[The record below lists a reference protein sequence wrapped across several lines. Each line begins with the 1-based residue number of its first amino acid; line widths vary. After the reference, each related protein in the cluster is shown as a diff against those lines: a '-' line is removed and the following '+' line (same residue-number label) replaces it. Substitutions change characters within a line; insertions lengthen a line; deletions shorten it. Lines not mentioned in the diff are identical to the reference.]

1 MVRIS
6 AFLIAAFVAVSLS
19 LGAFSAVQADDYTC
33 TGAVGAVTKDNI
45 DVPDGATCTLTG
57 THVEGNII
65 VGTGSTLNASGVRVD
80 GNVQAEGSS
89 KVEVYGSSTV
99 GGSIQV
105 KQGGGAYVDRVDV
118 DGDIQLE
125 SNAKMLEVNHNTVGG
140 NVQIFTNL
148 GGASITNNVIDG
160 DLQCKQNNP
169 APTGGDNQAASF
181 EDQCEG
187 FDGTPSDD
195 PPVVDPPPGGGGGGD
210 DFVCRSAISGNTYEN
225 VVVPDFA
232 TCTLDGTTV
241 NGNINVG
248 TGSTLIASDVFVD
261 GNVQAEGS
269 TKVTVQENS
278 TVIGDIQVKQ
288 GGAAFVD
295 RVNVDGDIQFESNT
309 SDLNASRNVVGGNI
323 QVFSNS
329 GGASITD
336 NRIDGNLQCKSNYPP
351 PIGARNQAASLED
364 QCSTFGGTPT
374 NAPPITDLVCQ
385 GTAGAETYRSVTVP
399 QDARCTLNGTQ
410 VLGDIK
416 VRSGAQLSAFGIL
429 VDGSIQAQGAANVK
443 VEGNAQAAA
452 SFTSAAVSTI
462 YGSVQVTQGDA
473 ATLNGLQV
481 KGDLVL
487 DGNRARVAV
496 ENTVVAGD
504 LQAVNNTNTVVLRS
518 NLISGDLSCQGN
530 ASTPTGGDNL
540 ATVLGGQCS
549 ALGAPLS
556 TLNHSLSLPSV
567 FLAR

>member
-1 MVRIS
+1 MVRVPPL
-6 AFLIAAFVAVSLS
+6 FIAALAAIGLS

-45 DVPDGATCTLTG
+45 EVPDGATCTLTG

-65 VGTGSTLNASGVRVD
+65 VGTDSTLNASGVRVD
-80 GNVQAEGSS
+80 GNVQAEGSA
-89 KVEVYGSSTV
+89 KVEVYGNSTV
-99 GGSIQV
+99 GGSIQI
-105 KQGGGAYVDRVDV
+105 KQGGGAYVDRVAV
-118 DGDIQLE
+118 TADIQLD
-125 SNAKMLEVNHNTVGG
+125 SNSKMLEVNHNTVGG
-140 NVQIFTNL
+140 NVQVVSNT
-148 GGASITNNVIDG
+148 GGALITNNVIDG
-160 DLQCKQNNP
+160 NLQCKQNNP
-169 APTGGDNQAASF
+169 APTGGDNEAASF

-195 PPVVDPPPGGGGGGD
+195 PPVVDPPPGGDD
-210 DFVCRSAISGNTYEN
+210 DFVCRTTISGNTYEN

-232 TCTLDGTTV
+232 TCTLNGTTV
-241 NGNINVG
+241 NGNIIVG
-248 TGSTLIASDVFVD
+248 TGSTLNASDVFVD

-269 TKVTVQENS
+269 AKVTVQDNS
-278 TVIGDIQVKQ
+278 TVGGSIQVKQ
-288 GGAAFVD
+288 GGSAFVD
-295 RVNVDGDIQFESNT
+295 RVTVDGDIQFESNT

-351 PIGARNQAASLED
+351 PTGARNQADSLED

-374 NAPPITDLVCQ
+374 DTPPITDLMCR
-385 GTAGAETYRSVTVP
+385 GTAGPETYSSVIVP
-399 QDARCTLNGTQ
+399 EGALCTLNGTQ

-416 VRSGAQLSAFGIL
+416 VRSGAQLRAFGVL
-429 VDGSIQAQGAANVK
+429 VNGSIQANGAANVK
-443 VEGNAQAAA
+443 VERNAQAAA
-452 SFTSAAVSTI
+452 SFSSAAASTV
-462 YGSVQVTQGDA
+462 YGSIRLAQGDA
-473 ATLNGLQV
+473 AVLNGLQV

-487 DGNRARVAV
+487 DGNRDRVAV
-496 ENTVVAGD
+496 ENTYVAGD

-556 TLNHSLSLPSV
+556 TLSHYLRLPSV
-567 FLAR
+567 FLAQ

>member
-1 MVRIS
+1 MVRVS
-6 AFLIAAFVAVSLS
+6 ALLIAALVAVSLS
-19 LGAFSAVQADDYTC
+19 LGAFSVALADDYTC

-45 DVPDGATCTLTG
+45 DVPDGASCTLTG
-57 THVEGNII
+57 THVEGNIK

-80 GNVQAEGSS
+80 GNIQAEGSS
-89 KVEVYGSSTV
+89 KVEVYGNSTV
-99 GGSIQV
+99 GGSIQI

-125 SNAKMLEVNHNTVGG
+125 SNAKMLEVNRNTVGG
-140 NVQIFTNL
+140 NVQVFSNS

-169 APTGGDNQAASF
+169 APTGGNNQAASF

-195 PPVVDPPPGGGGGGD
+195 PPVVDPPPGGGGD
-210 DFVCRSAISGNTYEN
+210 DFVCRSAITGNTYEN

-232 TCTLDGTTV
+232 TCSLTSTTV
-241 NGNINVG
+241 NGNIIVG
-248 TGSTLIASDVFVD
+248 TGSTLNASGVFVD

-269 TKVTVQENS
+269 TKVTVQDNS
-278 TVIGDIQVKQ
+278 TVGGNIQVKQ
-288 GGAAFVD
+288 GGGAFVD
-295 RVNVDGDIQFESNT
+295 RANVDGDIQFESNT
-309 SDLNASRNVVGGNI
+309 AELNASRNVVGGNI

-374 NAPPITDLVCQ
+374 NAPPVTDLTCQ
-385 GTAGAETYRSVTVP
+385 GTAGPETYRSVTVP
-399 QDARCTLNGTQ
+399 QNARCTLNGTQ
-410 VLGDIK
+410 VLGDIQ
-416 VRSGAQLSAFGIL
+416 VRSGAQLSAFSVT
-429 VDGSIQAQGAANVK
+429 VDGSIQSQGAANVR

-462 YGSVQVTQGDA
+462 YGSVQLTQGDA

-487 DGNRARVAV
+487 SGNRDRVAV

-504 LQAVNNTNTVVLRS
+504 LQAVNNTSTVVLRS
-518 NLISGDLSCQGN
+518 NLVSGDLSCQGN

-540 ATVLGGQCS
+540 AAVLSGQCS

-556 TLNHSLSLPSV
+556 ILNHSLSLPSV